1 MVEKL
6 MREGIHAANLDL
18 ILVDLGLKDR
28 IDIDCLDVPE
38 VYQEKLNELSA
49 AGYTEEDIEYALG
62 LGEE

>member
-6 MREGIHAANLDL
+6 MREGVHAANLDL
-18 ILVDLGLKDR
+18 ILVDLGLKDK

-38 VYQEKLNELSA
+38 VYQEKLNEIFA

-62 LGEE
+62 MGE